1 MKNKKVLITGGAGFI
16 GSHLCESLIGA
27 GGHDVVSLD
36 NYFTGSKKN
45 HISGVEYIEGSTK
58 DIEKIIN
65 FAPDIIFHLGE
76 YSRVEQ
82 SFDDINIIYEYNK
95 LGTFAVL
102 EFWRRHS
109 CKLIYAGSSTKFG
122 DAGLG
127 RDQSPYA
134 WAKATNTDLVKNYG
148 RWFEL
153 DYAIT
158 YFYNAYGPRELS
170 DGKYASVIGKFHR
183 LSREGKP
190 LPIVSPGVQ
199 RRNFTHVKDIVSGLM
214 LVAEKGLG
222 DGYGIGSDE
231 DFSILEL
238 SELFDSEISML
249 PERKGNRMTAAVK
262 NEQVKSLG
270 WKTTMSL
277 RNYIDD
283 LKRNNKSG

>member
-16 GSHLCESLIGA
+16 GSHLCESLIDA

-45 HISGVEYIEGSTK
+45 HISGVEYVEGSTK

-122 DAGLG
+122 DEGLG

-170 DGKYASVIGKFHR
+170 DGKYASVVGKFHR
-183 LSREGKP
+183 LSLEGKP

-214 LVAEKGLG
+214 LVAAKGLG

-238 SELFDSEISML
+238 SELFDSEIAML